1 MREVKMAI
9 QECLA
14 DLAYAKQEIE
24 RLKRGLSMVQALS
37 PERIWPA
44 VLAELAVVAPTAEQE
59 EQ

>member
-1 MREVKMAI
+1 MHTRCDQYIADN
-9 QECLA
+9 